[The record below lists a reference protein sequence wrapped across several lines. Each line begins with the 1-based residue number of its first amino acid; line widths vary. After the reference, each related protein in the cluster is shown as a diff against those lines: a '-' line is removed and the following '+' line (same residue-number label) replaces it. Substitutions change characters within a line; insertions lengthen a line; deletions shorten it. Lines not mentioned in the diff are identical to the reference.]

1 MTDSELIGQL
11 LNKYKE
17 TIAFAESCTGG
28 LAASMITDVAGSS
41 AYMQGGIVCYTN
53 EIKAKVLGVKEETLA
68 KFSAIS
74 EATAKE
80 MAENIRQKFHSDYGI
95 GITGNAGPGA
105 SEGKPLGLVYIGIAS
120 ANKTQVWE
128 LHFNSTRIENKKLIA
143 TNALSLL
150 KEFIELEKGVQNA

>member
-11 LNKYKE
+11 LNEYNE

-41 AYMQGGIVCYTN
+41 AYMKGGIVCYTN
-53 EIKAKVLGVKEETLA
+53 EIKAQVLGVKEETLT

-80 MAENIRQKFHSDYGI
+80 MAENIRQKFHSHYGM
-95 GITGNAGPGA
+95 GITGNAGPGV

-120 ANKTQVWE
+120 ANKTKVWE
-128 LHFNSTRIENKKLIA
+128 LHFHSTRTENKKLIA
-143 TNALSLL
+143 AKALSLL
-150 KEFIELEKGVQNA
+150 KEFIESEKGVKNA

>member
-11 LNKYKE
+11 LNEYKE

-41 AYMQGGIVCYTN
+41 AYMKGGIVSYTN
-53 EIKAKVLGVKEETLA
+53 EIKAKILGVKEETLT

-80 MAENIRQKFHSDYGI
+80 MAENVRQKFCSDYGM
-95 GITGNAGPGA
+95 GITGNAGPGV

-128 LHFNSTRIENKKLIA
+128 LHFNSTRIENKKQIA
-143 TNALSLL
+143 AKALSLL
-150 KEFIELEKGVQNA
+150 KEFIELEKGVKNA